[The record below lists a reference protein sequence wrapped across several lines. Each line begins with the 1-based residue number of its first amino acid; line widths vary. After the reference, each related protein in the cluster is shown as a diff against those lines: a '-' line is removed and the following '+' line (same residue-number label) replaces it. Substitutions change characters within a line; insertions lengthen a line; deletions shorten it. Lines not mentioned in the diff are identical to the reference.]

1 MEICPATAVL
11 RAAHTSG
18 THLYRPR
25 DLLPLTFTPFPQ
37 LPTSAELSTR
47 RARSQ
52 GPASSDAARSPID
65 QHAEAVPNRTRSK
78 SAPRA
83 VYRLKNG
90 VVMAGPLS
98 DAASRHPPMPPS
110 PGAAA
115 DSSSG
120 PGNTSPIYARF
131 ARPHE
136 HRGSGLLFDTGRSA
150 SGRNTA
156 LLPSPPIKS
165 FLRVDAPTPPPG
177 SRPMDRTESYLSVDA
192 STPPVSSGPQQ
203 TSFKAPSA
211 IEVLKSHAAERQTDN
226 SGTGVASIDVS
237 SGDDR

>member
-98 DAASRHPPMPPS
+98 DAASRHPPVPPS
-110 PGAAA
+110 LGAAVE
-115 DSSSG
+115 SSNGSDG
-120 PGNTSPIYARF
+120 TSPIYARF

-136 HRGSGLLFDTGRSA
+136 QRGSGLLFDTSCSP
-150 SGRNTA
+150 SGKQTA
-156 LLPSPPIKS
+156 LLPSSPVKS

-177 SRPMDRTESYLSVDA
+177 RMPTDRTESYLSVDA
-192 STPPVSSGPQQ
+192 NTPPVSSGPQQ
-203 TSFKAPSA
+203 TPFKGPAA
-211 IEVLKSHAAERQTDN
+211 IALLKGQAAEPQADN
-226 SGTGVASIDVS
+226 YGTGVASLDVRF
-237 SGDDR
+237 GDDR